1 MTQPHGPDDRPALL
15 VTRRLP
21 PDVEALAARNYDA
34 RLNPEDEAWDGAA
47 IARRAE
53 GCAGILLTAGDRMDA
68 ATIAALPETVRICAT
83 FSVGVD
89 HIDLE
94 AARARG
100 LVVTNTPDVLTDAT
114 ADIAM
119 LLLLG
124 AARRAPEGER
134 MIRADAWTGWTP
146 TQLLGTHVSG
156 KRLCILGMGRIGQAM
171 ARRAR
176 SFDMEIHYSNRSR
189 LAPDLEQ
196 GAVFH
201 PVPEDLLPLAQFLS
215 LQDRKSVV

>member
-124 AARRAPEGER
+124 AARRARP
-134 MIRADAWTGWTP
+134 
-146 TQLLGTHVSG
+146 S
-156 KRLCILGMGRIGQAM
+156 
-171 ARRAR
+171 RR
-176 SFDMEIHYSNRSR
+176 
-189 LAPDLEQ
+189 
-196 GAVFH
+196 
-201 PVPEDLLPLAQFLS
+201 
-215 LQDRKSVV
+215 